1 MAAHTSPHATPSN
14 GTESQA
20 VQKSIQD
27 LPLHQELSPT
37 LQALER
43 IAKKKY
49 SPYLDVASRS
59 DDAQETFSSQM
70 TNFMKGNHLTTRVA
84 LLAASLLEAKS

>member
-1 MAAHTSPHATPSN
+1 MAEHISSHATSSN

-20 VQKSIQD
+20 VQKSVQNSSS
-27 LPLHQELSPT
+27 HQGLSPT

-49 SPYLDVASRS
+49 SPYLDIASRF

-84 LLAASLLEAKS
+84 LLAAALLEAKS